1 MVASRCVASALLA
14 VIVLL
19 IAGADAARLP
29 PSRRVG
35 RLGRDGTFLTGSG
48 QGLDFLSNLRVL
60 PGEAN
65 ATDLDRYMALP
76 TPDYN
81 WEYNASLAYEGSI
94 PLVGKY
100 TAYFLNMTSH
110 RWLTDEEAGPCG
122 LWQHAV
128 MVVVPHNLDKSVDT
142 AMVWPTLGNDPPGV
156 PGDTE
161 GDMVLVTTLAVSA
174 RQVVVAVFQTPN
186 QMCTF
191 PQDPK
196 HTANRSEDSLI
207 AYTWRRYLD
216 LMHEG
221 DTDGRAFRW
230 PSHVPMTMAVVR
242 TMDATQEF
250 LSKCDE
256 CGLKDAV
263 PQAFIP
269 FGASKRGW
277 VSWMTAAVDKRVCAI
292 APVVMDL
299 LHMSKGFHMW
309 WRNYGGLSFIARDYW
324 NEDLLKWLDTP
335 EMDAF
340 FSFEDPIVYKDRYT
354 ELPKLV
360 ITSTGDE
367 FFQVMDDHL
376 WFDEMPGNNHLLR
389 APNADHLEVTGLSKI
404 IPSLVT
410 WVHTINLQRKAKAP
424 EPVLPALTWQMW
436 SEGEGADQ
444 VAHINA
450 TLDLTKGWTTRPK
463 SVHLRHAT
471 TDPNSGMLDFRWFNL
486 DPNCALPRLWF
497 YGSSVCPIQLVWFDD
512 LIDPVEDSGGVLK
525 YHASMGAP
533 QQGGWQGFYIQFE
546 FPGHEDIIFNLYE
559 LTFTTNTQVAIVP
572 DTQPFPDCQGEACQG
587 QLV

>member
-1 MVASRCVASALLA
+1 
-14 VIVLL
+14 
-19 IAGADAARLP
+19 
-29 PSRRVG
+29 
-35 RLGRDGTFLTGSG
+35 
-48 QGLDFLSNLRVL
+48 
-60 PGEAN
+60 
-65 ATDLDRYMALP
+65 
-76 TPDYN
+76 
-81 WEYNASLAYEGSI
+81 
-94 PLVGKY
+94 
-100 TAYFLNMTSH
+100 
-110 RWLTDEEAGPCG
+110 
-122 LWQHAV
+122 
-128 MVVVPHNLDKSVDT
+128 
-142 AMVWPTLGNDPPGV
+142 
-156 PGDTE
+156 
-161 GDMVLVTTLAVSA
+161 
-174 RQVVVAVFQTPN
+174 
-186 QMCTF
+186 
-191 PQDPK
+191 
-196 HTANRSEDSLI
+196 
-207 AYTWRRYLD
+207 
-216 LMHEG
+216 
-221 DTDGRAFRW
+221 
-230 PSHVPMTMAVVR
+230 
-242 TMDATQEF
+242 
-250 LSKCDE
+250 
-256 CGLKDAV
+256 
-263 PQAFIP
+263 
-269 FGASKRGW
+269 
-277 VSWMTAAVDKRVCAI
+277 
-292 APVVMDL
+292 MDL

-471 TDPNSGMLDFRWFNL
+471 TDPNSGRLDFRWFNL

>member
-76 TPDYN
+76 TPDYK

-450 TLDLTKGWTTRPK
+450 TLDLTKGWMTRPK

-471 TDPNSGMLDFRWFNL
+471 TDPNSGRLDFRWFNL